1 MLRNFGSVAA
11 IELDSFAR
19 DHVRA
24 AMKIEVAPGSLP
36 DDLPYA
42 DRKFDLICLFDVLE
56 HVERDQQALCNL
68 RERLAPNGLLVITVP
83 AYQWLYSSHDA
94 APPLSTL
101 HGAPAS
107 DPREG
112 SRATARPRRL
122 LQHRTVPAC
131 VNQAFSRKLLNL
143 HPIDDSVLPGSLLN
157 QFLYRGFSLEARL
170 IGSWFF
176 PFGLSVLGMFRRQ
189 RGDQGKRIAAWASV
203 HQVYRIFCR
212 SWQVNSAIGG
222 LIMPLSSTDCCLRY
236 AGNALPWLRLLRH
249 PVQPKMKSAPA
260 GGSAVNSVHDGVTAE
275 GMYRLGRYYEG
286 QAQA

>member
-1 MLRNFGSVAA
+1 MDRVIYERMAATQQVHWWFAGRRLILDHFLRSLQLPRQSRILEVGCGTGGNIPILRKFGSVAA

-83 AYQWLYSSHDA
+83 AYQWLYSSHDVQ
-94 APPLSTL
+94 
-101 HGAPAS
+101 HHHY
-107 DPREG
+107 R
-112 SRATARPRRL
+112 RYTARQVRTLAKAAGLRPARVGYYNTVLFPFALIRRL
-122 LQHRTVPAC
+122 AE
-131 VNQAFSRKLLNL
+131 KLLNL

-157 QFLYRGFSLEARL
+157 QFLYRVFSLEARL

-176 PFGLSVLGMFRRQ
+176 PFGLSVLGMFHASAETRQ
-189 RGDQGKRIAAWASV
+189 ADRCPGERSSGLPNFSADHGRSIA
-203 HQVYRIFCR
+203 R
-212 SWQVNSAIGG
+212 
-222 LIMPLSSTDCCLRY
+222 
-236 AGNALPWLRLLRH
+236 
-249 PVQPKMKSAPA
+249 
-260 GGSAVNSVHDGVTAE
+260 
-275 GMYRLGRYYEG
+275 
-286 QAQA
+286 